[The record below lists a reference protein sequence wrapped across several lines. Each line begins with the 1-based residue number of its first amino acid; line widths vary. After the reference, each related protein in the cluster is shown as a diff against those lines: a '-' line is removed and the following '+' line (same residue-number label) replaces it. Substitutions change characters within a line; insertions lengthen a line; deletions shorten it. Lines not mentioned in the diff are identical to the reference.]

1 MTTNT
6 NTLKTS
12 AVATLCALSLM
23 AGGVATAS
31 AHACEADLA
40 ADTTTTTT
48 DTRTVHAMN
57 RLYNPYTGEHFYTA
71 DTDEKA
77 TLVEAGWNDEG
88 IGWYAPATSN
98 TPVYRL
104 YNKFA
109 PGGDHHYTMDKA
121 EYDWLVKLGWSG
133 EGVGWYSDDDKQVA
147 LLRQYNPN
155 ELANNH
161 NFTTSTD
168 ENKTLIKAGW
178 QAEGEAWY
186 GVTHKHNW
194 VTETIE
200 HPAVT
205 HTEEQIE
212 WYEPGIYCLKH
223 KVKCY
228 EGVKWE
234 RWLGHCPDDPTC
246 LAAQTRIEEHEK
258 IKSRKT
264 VTIVDKEAWSENKIV
279 CSECGDIK

>member
-1 MTTNT
+1 MNSKTNP
-6 NTLKTS
+6 LKTS

-31 AHACEADLA
+31 AHACETDLA
-40 ADTTTTTT
+40 ADTTTTT

-71 DTDEKA
+71 YTDEKA

-133 EGVGWYSDDDKQVA
+133 EDVGWYSDDDKQVA

-178 QAEGEAWY
+178 TSEGEAWY
-186 GVTHKHNW
+186 GVTHEHNW

-223 KVKCY
+223 KVRMY
-228 EGVKWE
+228 DGTMREGWE
-234 RWLGHCPDDPTC
+234 GFCPADPYCMAPTTTIGTH
-246 LAAQTRIEEHEK
+246 QIV
-258 IKSRKT
+258 KSRET
-264 VTIVDKEAWSENKIV
+264 VTVIDKESWTENKTV
-279 CSECGDIK
+279 CSECGKTKE

>member
-12 AVATLCALSLM
+12 AVATLCAFALM

-161 NFTTSTD
+161 NFTTSAD

-186 GVTHKHNW
+186 GVTHEHNW
-194 VTETIE
+194 VTVEHEAET
-200 HPAVT
+200 H
-205 HTEEQIE
+205 EEAYTVNK
-212 WYEPGIYCLKH
+212 WVRSAIYCTRHNCEITGYACTKGND
-223 KVKCY
+223 Y
-228 EGVKWE
+228 GT
-234 RWLGHCPDDPTC
+234 GYC
-246 LAAQTRIEEHEK
+246 LAPTTGKEIYEDVTEY
-258 IKSRKT
+258 KT
-264 VTIVDKEAWSENKIV
+264 IIDKEAYTENYCEICKV
-279 CSECGDIK
+279 TK

>member
-31 AHACEADLA
+31 AHACEADLV
-40 ADTTTTTT
+40 ADTTTTTTT

-109 PGGDHHYTMDKA
+109 AGGDHHYTMDKA

-161 NFTTSTD
+161 NFTTSAD

-178 QAEGEAWY
+178 KAEGEAWY
-186 GVTHKHNW
+186 GVTHEHNW

-212 WYEPGIYCLKH
+212 W
-223 KVKCY
+223 
-228 EGVKWE
+228 
-234 RWLGHCPDDPTC
+234 
-246 LAAQTRIEEHEK
+246 
-258 IKSRKT
+258 
-264 VTIVDKEAWSENKIV
+264 
-279 CSECGDIK
+279 